1 MTPVLNPTTPGEHRY
16 NVAHIRTRNIVE
28 RTFGMLKSRF
38 RCLDRTGGALLYS
51 PEKVAQITVVCCIL
65 HNIAKRHGLEHDAL
79 DVEENPHRPH
89 VGQLNAAGLQTGAN
103 LIQSHFS

>member
-16 NVAHIRTRNIVE
+16 NVAHIQTRNIVE
-28 RTFGMLKSRF
+28 RTFGMLKSRS
-38 RCLDRTGGALLYS
+38 RCLDRTGGALLYR

-65 HNIAKRHGLEHDAL
+65 HNIAKCHGLEHDAL